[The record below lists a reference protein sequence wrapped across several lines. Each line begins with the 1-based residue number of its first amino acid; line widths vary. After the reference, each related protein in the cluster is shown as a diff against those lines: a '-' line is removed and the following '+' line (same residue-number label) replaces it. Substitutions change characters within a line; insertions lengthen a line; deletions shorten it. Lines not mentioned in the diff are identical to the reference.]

1 MIDDLPRLGLGPMFL
16 RYESCEDSTWG
27 DSENLTLTFPLLL

>member
-16 RYESCEDSTWG
+16 RYESCDNSTW
-27 DSENLTLTFPLLL
+27 ETLRT

>member
-16 RYESCEDSTWG
+16 RYESCDDSNEVRG
-27 DSENLTLTFPLLL
+27 RL